1 MPWNGKLPV
10 LNLLT
15 GQKSGFSPCRGD
27 SLHRCQTWQGRRA
40 RGSAWLCKILP
51 QSPQGVGMRPQN
63 IKNFHFLV
71 KSSPTGRLPW
81 PISKIFRGFYTPN
94 YPSLVFQISC
104 DSHHRLRSYWGETA
118 RPSIRPNFS
127 VHPVGKI
134 MHWIKN
140 RIKSFLMTSTSSIT
154 MQSLGKI
161 IQRCR
166 CENMVFVCFFVI
178 FCHARRP
185 ARCSFDGDIFW
196 TGVVSRF
203 TGRFWCCFYRFQH
216 WLPFQMH

>member
-1 MPWNGKLPV
+1 
-10 LNLLT
+10 
-15 GQKSGFSPCRGD
+15 
-27 SLHRCQTWQGRRA
+27 
-40 RGSAWLCKILP
+40 
-51 QSPQGVGMRPQN
+51 MRPQN

-161 IQRCR
+161 VQRAPA
-166 CENMVFVCFFVI
+166 VGVKIWSVFFVG
-178 FCHARRP
+178 HAP
-185 ARCSFDGDIFW
+185 SP
-196 TGVVSRF
+196 V
-203 TGRFWCCFYRFQH
+203 H
-216 WLPFQMH
+216 WSVEGA